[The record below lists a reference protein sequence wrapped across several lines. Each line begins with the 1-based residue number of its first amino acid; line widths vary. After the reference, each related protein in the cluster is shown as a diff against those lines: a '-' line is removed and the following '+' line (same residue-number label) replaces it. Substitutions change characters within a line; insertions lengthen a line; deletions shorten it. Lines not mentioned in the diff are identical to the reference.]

1 MHFYSADNA
10 RDICARCTYDGTAA
24 ESATGFCDNDY
35 FFEIC
40 FLPSYII
47 AYRHDIFPLFCY
59 DKLMTI
65 LQSLLLGALQGVT
78 EFLPVSS
85 SGHLAVAQHLFSL
98 GDVPLLFDV
107 FLHLATLVAVML
119 YFRRSILKLF
129 CALGRMIAR
138 RPVASGVSDENGLTK
153 SDEASRKTVAAVI
166 VATLVTGVIGIAAE
180 KILPSLSIRFV
191 FAGFIVTAFILLFS
205 QYVSKKRR
213 GADNGN
219 GISWKQ
225 ALVVGAAQGIGTL
238 PGISRSGSTIAG
250 GLLSGLDRVDAGEF
264 SFIVSI
270 PAILGA
276 FILELKDFDKM
287 SGSIGALQIVIG
299 CAAAFVVG
307 YASLSLLMK
316 IIKKGK
322 LGWFACYLVPLGIAG
337 LLFFK

>member
-1 MHFYSADNA
+1 MHATYGETKTCAFSVSSPCIV
-10 RDICARCTYDGTAA
+10 DIA
-24 ESATGFCDNDY
+24 
-35 FFEIC
+35 
-40 FLPSYII
+40 
-47 AYRHDIFPLFCY
+47 HDIFPLFCY
-59 DKLMTI
+59 DGFMTI
-65 LQSLLLGALQGVT
+65 LQSFLLGALQGVT

-107 FLHLATLVAVML
+107 FLHLATLAAVVL

-138 RPVASGVSDENGLTK
+138 RPVVPGISGENGLTK
-153 SDEASRKTVAAVI
+153 TDEASRKTVTAVI

-180 KILPSLSIRFV
+180 KMLPSLSIRFV
-191 FAGFIVTAFILLFS
+191 CALFIVTALILLFS
-205 QYVSKKRR
+205 QYASKKKE
-213 GADNGN
+213 GVKESTGV
-219 GISWKQ
+219 SWKQ

-250 GLLSGLDRVDAGEF
+250 GLLSGVGRADAGEF

-276 FILELKDFDKM
+276 FILELKDFDTM
-287 SGSIGALQIVIG
+287 SESIGVLPIVVG
-299 CAAAFVVG
+299 CAASFVVG
-307 YASLSLLMK
+307 YASLSILMK

-322 LGWFACYLVPLGIAG
+322 LGWFSCYLIPLGIAG